1 MEVHHHLLLEDMEV
15 VPLPLPVHLLLQC
28 LLECL
33 VAPLL
38 LQVEEGCLLHLAEG
52 DMALLE
58 R

>member
-1 MEVHHHLLLEDMEV
+1 V
-15 VPLPLPVHLLLQC
+15 VPLPLLVHLLLQC